1 MHRLKEVVR
10 RKQLALA
17 TERSSRAWLRRYC
30 EYLKRLICHLPGER
44 KLERFLTALAGKDV
58 APGTQNQGFNAIICF
73 YKEAVWVELKNVQV
87 SRARGPAQIR
97 RAPTPTETQ
106 KGS

>member
-44 KLERFLTALAGKDV
+44 KLERFLTALAKNFV
-58 APGTQNQGFNAIICF
+58 AASTQNQAINAVIFLQRGSGVGVEKLPGFAG
-73 YKEAVWVELKNVQV
+73 Q
-87 SRARGPAQIR
+87 RAGPDSTR
-97 RAPTPTETQ
+97 PGTD
-106 KGS
+106 